1 LVAQA
6 REVRPKDGLRGTA
19 IETVLYEIGYLDTL
33 SLRDGPLQ
41 RLDPRVKV
49 LTTMAFILT
58 VVSFGKYEISRLLP
72 MLLYPI
78 FLMAAGDLPSRRL
91 MKRVLIVSP
100 FAIMIGVFNPLF
112 DREVLVHLGPMG
124 VSGGWIS
131 FASILLRFCLTVSAA
146 MILVAVTG
154 FTGICMA
161 LERIRVPG
169 VFVVQLL
176 FLYRYIFV
184 LMEEAARMA
193 RARSLRSFSGRGK
206 SMRVFGSLAGQL
218 LLRTIDRAERVHLSM
233 VCKGFDGRIRLLRTF
248 RVRRGD
254 AGFFLGWI
262 LFFAL
267 VRCCNLPLLL
277 GELLTGRVS

>member
-1 LVAQA
+1 M
-6 REVRPKDGLRGTA
+6 
-19 IETVLYEIGYLDTL
+19 LYEIGYLDTL

-41 RLDPRVKV
+41 QLDPRVKV

-58 VVSFGKYEISRLLP
+58 VVSFGKYEISGLLP

-78 FLMAAGDLPSRRL
+78 FLVTAGDLPARRL

-100 FAIMIGVFNPLF
+100 FAILIGVFNPLF
-112 DREVLVHLGPMG
+112 DREVLLHLGPIG

-131 FASILLRFCLTVSAA
+131 FASILLRFFLTVSAA
-146 MILVAVTG
+146 LILIAMTG

-161 LERIRVPG
+161 LERIRVPS

-184 LMEEAARMA
+184 LTEEAARMA
-193 RARSLRSFSGRGK
+193 RARSLRSFSRRGN
-206 SMRVFGSLAGQL
+206 SVRVFGSLVGQL

-233 VCKGFDGRIRLLRTF
+233 VCKGFDGRIRILRTF
-248 RVRRGD
+248 RVGRVD
-254 AGFFLGWI
+254 AFFFLGWI

-267 VRCCNLPLLL
+267 ARLYNLPYLL
-277 GELLTGRVS
+277 GELLTGSFL